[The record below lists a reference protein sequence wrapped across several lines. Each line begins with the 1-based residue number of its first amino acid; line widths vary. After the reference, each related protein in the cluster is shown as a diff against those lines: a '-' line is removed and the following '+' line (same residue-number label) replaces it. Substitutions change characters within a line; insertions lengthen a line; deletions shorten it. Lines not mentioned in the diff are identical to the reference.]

1 MRRITLA
8 FVCLALVAGATC
20 ARAGDMTLTKGG
32 SLYRLSSDGEQLVLT
47 ITAAEGT
54 VTPNPVPQTTGVA
67 ARNLEVAVDEATGT
81 VVTLWQEGEGPAA
94 QIALATLN
102 SGVWQGPLLLAG
114 GSGVS
119 AANPALLVRRVTT
132 VVEEE
137 SGPVTYSDTFAH
149 VAWWQGLESADG
161 GLTMYAV
168 IPVEDIG
175 SFDLSLVTPRALRDL
190 IPFGLPGCSI
200 DDPALLTHPRLFV
213 DPQSGD
219 PHILAV
225 DLAGCLFQIVQL
237 KPRLDDPDPVTK
249 RRRHTIILG
258 YSEMIAIN
266 PALPLETA
274 KVEVGH
280 NLSVV
285 LYWDTDN
292 AVSYAN
298 LDAEGWSAVK
308 VLPLGTGLSHDQA
321 IELIRGLAK

>member
-1 MRRITLA
+1 MRRIT
-8 FVCLALVAGATC
+8 FVIALLALVAGAVSV
-20 ARAGDMTLTKGG
+20 RAGDMTLTKSG
-32 SLYRLSSDGEQLVLT
+32 SLYRLASDGEQLVLT
-47 ITAAEGT
+47 LTAADGS
-54 VTPNPVPQTTGVA
+54 VTSLPVPQTTGID
-67 ARNLEVAVDEATGT
+67 ARNLEVAVEESTGT
-81 VVTLWQEGEGPAA
+81 VVTLWQEGEVPAA

-102 SGVWQGPLLLAG
+102 AGAWQGPTLVAG
-114 GSGVS
+114 YNGAS

-137 SGPVTYSDTFAH
+137 SGPVVYSTTTAH

-161 GLTMYAV
+161 GLTVYAA
-168 IPVEDIG
+168 IPIEDNG
-175 SFDLSLVTPRALRDL
+175 SFDLSLVVPRVLRDL

-200 DDPALLTHPRLFV
+200 EDPALIAHPRLFV
-213 DPQSGD
+213 DPQTGD

-237 KPRLDDPDPVTK
+237 KPRLDEPDPVTK
-249 RRRHTIILG
+249 RRRHTIIFG
-258 YSEMIAIN
+258 YAEMIATN
-266 PALPLETA
+266 PALPLQTA

-285 LYWDTDN
+285 LYWDTAN

-308 VLPLGTGLSHDQA
+308 VLPLNTGLSHEQA